1 MSIQIDSTTGRVL
14 TSKKNVVIP
23 SENAGVGDVVFLDSN
38 RNMRI
43 IACGTYDSSTIAA
56 TIGSGYVPYGIIF
69 SFCNG
74 MAYLLAA
81 TAAVSRKFTEG
92 VSETTTSSNYP
103 NCAADLTE
111 SRMSTGKMEMR
122 NGLTTSYQ
130 AGMNLSRIM
139 ARAWTG
145 DNTIVHPTS
154 AATDVSTK
162 MSKANFDALVAGN
175 GNAKDIYGT
184 YENYLRQIMS
194 VPTAGSLFTCH
205 DSGHKPH
212 EQGKWNTYLIG
223 RYSDTNPDTNVS
235 ARGGTADWSAG
246 VYYPAAQ
253 YCFNYYVEGSGETAT
268 DHNWWLPT
276 MGELQELLRDENY
289 ERVNACGVV
298 TFNITSYNYWCCIP
312 RNEYTVWFYQYVG
325 GCTYYAYVNQYYR
338 VRPVT
343 LLKLT

>member
-1 MSIQIDSTTGRVL
+1 MSISIGTDGRVV
-14 TSKKNVVIP
+14 TGKKNVVVP
-23 SENAGVGDVVFLDSN
+23 PENAGVGDVVFLDSN

-81 TAAVSRKFTEG
+81 TAAVARKFAEG
-92 VSETTTSSNYP
+92 VSQTTASGNYP
-103 NCAADLTE
+103 NCAADL
-111 SRMSTGKMEMR
+111 SDVRMASGSMKMR
-122 NGLTTSYQ
+122 NGLSTSYYT
-130 AGMNLSRIM
+130 GMNLSRLM

-154 AATDVSTK
+154 AAPEVATK
-162 MSKANFDALVAGN
+162 MSKANFEALVAGN

-184 YENYLRQIMS
+184 YENYLRQVMS
-194 VPTAGSLFTCH
+194 VPSAGSLFTYH

-212 EQGKWNTYLIG
+212 EQGRWNTYLIG
-223 RYSDTNPDTNVS
+223 RYSVTNPDTNVS
-235 ARGGTADWSAG
+235 ASGGTADWSAG

-289 ERVNACGVV
+289 ERVNACGIV
-298 TFNITSYNYWCCIP
+298 TFPITSYHYWSCMP
-312 RNEYTVWFYQYVG
+312 RNAINAWHFHWYG
-325 GCTYYAYVNQYYR
+325 ISYYAFVYQSYR
-338 VRPVT
+338 VRPIT